1 MYDVFGIG
9 NPLLDAIVKVNDSH
23 LVELSLKKG
32 HMHLVDENY
41 SKKIFDRFK
50 NNELMFVPGGDVVN
64 TMTGIANLGGKTIFL
79 GKIGADKHGFIIEET
94 MNKDGVKTILIKGDK
109 PTGSCISLVTPDNER
124 TLITH
129 LGSAITLTEKEIIL
143 KDIKNSK
150 ILYITGYILEDP
162 ILRNICILAMD
173 EARKH
178 NKKIAIDVADPGV
191 VKRAKD
197 DICSIIKKYANIV
210 FANEEEVL
218 ALTGKPKE
226 EGLNKLSKLAEIAI
240 VKNWQGGSI
249 N

>member
-129 LGSAITLTEKEIIL
+129 LGSAITLTEKEIIQ
-143 KDIKNSK
+143 
-150 ILYITGYILEDP
+150 
-162 ILRNICILAMD
+162 R
-173 EARKH
+173 AR
-178 NKKIAIDVADPGV
+178 
-191 VKRAKD
+191 
-197 DICSIIKKYANIV
+197 
-210 FANEEEVL
+210 L
-218 ALTGKPKE
+218 
-226 EGLNKLSKLAEIAI
+226 
-240 VKNWQGGSI
+240 
-249 N
+249 